1 MTGRRGRFVV
11 LEGGEGA
18 GKSTQA
24 ARLADHLGAVLTREP
39 GDTELGA
46 RLRELLLDTPGP
58 IDDRAEALLMMAD
71 RAQHVT
77 QLVEPSLAA
86 GRDVVCDRFSGSTVA
101 YQGYGRG
108 QDVGIV
114 EAVSAWAANGL
125 EPDLVLWLDI
135 DPTVAAARV
144 GTRPDRIEAAGD
156 EFHRRVTEGFAQQ
169 CADDPET
176 WVRIDAGGSEAE
188 VTERIEVAIELHL
201 GPA

>member
-1 MTGRRGRFVV
+1 VV

-24 ARLADHLGAVLTREP
+24 ARLAECLGALLTREP
-39 GDTELGA
+39 GDTALGA
-46 RLRELLLDTPGP
+46 RLRSLLLDTPGP

-77 QLVEPSLAA
+77 EVIEPSLAA

-101 YQGYGRG
+101 YQGHGRG

-114 EAVSAWAANGL
+114 AAVSAWAANGL
-125 EPDLVLWLDI
+125 EPDLVLWLDVERE
-135 DPTVAAARV
+135 VAAARV
-144 GTRPDRIEAAGD
+144 GPRPDRIESAGE

-169 CADDPET
+169 CAEDPEV
-176 WVRIDAGGSEAE
+176 WIRIDAGG
-188 VTERIEVAIELHL
+188 TEDEVAARIGLAVETHL
-201 GPA
+201 GPL